1 MCQKHWD
8 EQQAALN
15 RMMSDDFHDVA
26 GANVGVEQPLSE
38 IKLLK
43 KLLVIAHS
51 TIVLQGAVV
60 EAARISAEL
69 SPRIQSTHLADDSLT
84 EYLWTIPNPV
94 LEPLAKLDAWEK
106 ENGGTA

>member
-1 MCQKHWD
+1 
-8 EQQAALN
+8 
-15 RMMSDDFHDVA
+15 MMSDDFHDVA
-26 GANVGVEQPLSE
+26 GANVGVKIEQPLSE

-51 TIVLQGAVV
+51 TITLQGAVV
-60 EAARISAEL
+60 EAARMSAEL
-69 SPRIQSTHLADDSLT
+69 SPRVPDGNGFGYD
-84 EYLWTIPNPV
+84 WTIPNPV

>member
-1 MCQKHWD
+1 
-8 EQQAALN
+8 
-15 RMMSDDFHDVA
+15 MMYNDFHDVA
-26 GANVGVEQPLSE
+26 GANLPPVSTR
-38 IKLLK
+38 KLK
-43 KLLVIAHS
+43 CIDREKYDLLVQI
-51 TIVLQGAVV
+51 V
-60 EAARISAEL
+60 EAARMSAEL